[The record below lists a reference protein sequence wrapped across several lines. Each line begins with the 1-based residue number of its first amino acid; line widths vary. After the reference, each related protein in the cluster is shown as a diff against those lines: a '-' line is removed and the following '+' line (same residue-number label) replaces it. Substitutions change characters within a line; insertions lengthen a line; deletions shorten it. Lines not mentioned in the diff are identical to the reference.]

1 MRSLARRVAA
11 GVQRHSFPLGLDAR
25 VSGLFGTT
33 SNEGSVSMTG
43 ARTLTFAQ
51 MYETQ
56 PWVYIVVSKLARSL
70 ARLPLHVFQTGPAS
84 DRERMRDG
92 TLADLMREPAPGIA
106 PFQLK
111 ESIVGNL
118 SLYGNAILVKVRN
131 GPAAAPFE
139 LWPTNFARWRPIAAE
154 RAPISMWIYRTPG
167 GDDIPFL
174 PSDVVHFRWWN
185 PDSHML
191 GMSPMEPLRRTLAM
205 EDATQRAGVAVFENG
220 MRPSGVFKTDRV
232 FDATKASDR
241 LAIQRLT
248 EETER
253 MHGGPDNFGRL
264 AFLEGGLEWQPMS
277 HNLTDAAAVP
287 FRKLNREE
295 VAAAFDMPP
304 PMVGILDNATFSN
317 VTMMHQMLYQDTLGA
332 PIKMIEEVLDGQLV
346 KRQPS
351 WRGLFLEFELA
362 EVLRGSH
369 MERMRAY
376 QLAQWFLTPNEVR
389 RIENWPQLD
398 DPEADRIHVPL
409 ATTTEVSAVTVE
421 QSAQL
426 AQHVDHLEQS
436 VRSRLGAGASLDNLM
451 QWAARAVE
459 IVGVENAS
467 MLTVWGPLLTELAEV
482 SDRDAADRVIRLMR
496 QALPGSGLEV

>member
-1 MRSLARRVAA
+1 MTSLARRVVA
-11 GVQRHSFPLGLDAR
+11 GIHRQAFPLGLDTR

-33 SNEGSVSMTG
+33 SNEGSIALTG
-43 ARTLTFAQ
+43 SRTHSFAQ

-70 ARLPLHVFQTGPAS
+70 ARLPLHVFEMGTLS
-84 DRERMRDG
+84 DRERKRDG

-118 SLYGNAILVKVRN
+118 SLYGNAILVKVRT
-131 GPAAAPFE
+131 GPSAAPFE
-139 LWPTNFARWRPIAAE
+139 LWPTNFAKWRPVAAE
-154 RAPISMWIYRTPG
+154 RAPISMWIYTTPA
-167 GDDIPFL
+167 GDEIPFL

-185 PDSHML
+185 PSSHML

-205 EDATQRAGVAVFENG
+205 EDATQRAGVATFEHG

-232 FDATKASDR
+232 FDATKESDR
-241 LAIQRLT
+241 LAIERLT
-248 EETER
+248 EEAE
-253 MHGGPDNFGRL
+253 MLHGGPDNFGRL

-277 HNLTDAAAVP
+277 HNLTESAAVP

-351 WRGLFLEFELA
+351 WRGQFLEFELA
-362 EVLRGSH
+362 DVLRGSH

-398 DPEADRIHVPL
+398 DPEAARIHVPL
-409 ATTTEVSAVTVE
+409 ATTTEVSAVTAE
-421 QSAQL
+421 QSALL
-426 AQHVDHLEQS
+426 AAHVDHLEQS
-436 VRSRLGAGASLDNLM
+436 VRSRLGAGADIDNLM
-451 QWAARAVE
+451 LWAARAVE
-459 IVGVENAS
+459 IVGTENAPA
-467 MLTVWGPLLTELAEV
+467 LAAWGPLLTELAEAK
-482 SDRDAADRVIRLMR
+482 DRETADRVLRLMR
-496 QALPGSGLEV
+496 SAMA